1 MYCTQC
7 GKTLTD
13 PGVKFCP
20 GCGAAVRSREPAAA
34 PAAAGPQA
42 PGKAPPTAGTAQPM
56 DWSVFFQSLGGE
68 LLQVNPVS
76 PNRFEFAGETKVKA
90 LLSRT
95 TIRYK
100 AVASIDP
107 AARVIQWWEK
117 LSESSFG
124 IAPTDFG
131 MTSEK
136 RTQRGTAVEIAKTVR
151 TPGGGYTYRYGDLRA
166 VVENEARRRGWELR
180 VALRHP

>member
-13 PGVKFCP
+13 PGANFCP
-20 GCGAAVRSREPAAA
+20 VCGAAVHNREPATA
-34 PAAAGPQA
+34 PAATEPQA
-42 PGKAPPTAGTAQPM
+42 SEKASPAAGTAQPT
-56 DWSVFFQSLGGE
+56 DWNDFFQSLGGE
-68 LLQVNPVS
+68 LLRVNQVS
-76 PNRFEFAGETKVKA
+76 PNRVEFAGETKVKA

-95 TIRYK
+95 TIRYQ
-100 AVASIDP
+100 AVASLDP
-107 AARVIQWWEK
+107 TARLIQWWEK

>member
-1 MYCTQC
+1 M
-7 GKTLTD
+7 TD
-13 PGVKFCP
+13 PGAKFCP
-20 GCGAAVRSREPAAA
+20 GCGTEVRSREPAAA
-34 PAAAGPQA
+34 SAATGTQAAPGEASPAAGA
-42 PGKAPPTAGTAQPM
+42 AQPS
-56 DWSVFFQSLGGE
+56 DWNVFFQSLGGE
-68 LLQVNPVS
+68 LLQVTLVS